1 MDRDNTF
8 EDVSPDLLSDI
19 EAIRA
24 NLIEME
30 KLTVKAIKLR
40 IEFLELWN
48 MVIASYLGMVLKG
61 YQINP
66 KTLDT
71 KS

>member
-1 MDRDNTF
+1 MNT
-8 EDVSPDLLSDI
+8 EDI
-19 EAIRA
+19 EKIRA
-24 NLIEME
+24 DIIEQE
-30 KLTVKAIKLR
+30 KLVVQAIKLK

-48 MVIASYLGMVLKG
+48 MVISSYLGMVLKG